1 MLYRRLPRC
10 SAADHTG
17 WRYEYLHWTYRYLST
32 SAPDAPPGT
41 PGSFVPGRGAH
52 ALSALLSLFFDG
64 GIPEAVRPWF
74 LGGRLI
80 ALRKPGDDEKGG
92 PPSRKLRPIAIG
104 STIGRAVSM
113 VAAHQFRD
121 RFAAFLQPPPPGA
134 PGRLQPSGAPWPA
147 QVGVACRSGV
157 EFITHTARAI
167 LDEHPDWV
175 DVALDVRNAFI
186 QLDPP
191 ASLHERRR
199 LSLPRLVELGGH

>member
-1 MLYRRLPRC
+1 M
-10 SAADHTG
+10 
-17 WRYEYLHWTYRYLST
+17 
-32 SAPDAPPGT
+32 
-41 PGSFVPGRGAH
+41 
-52 ALSALLSLFFDG
+52 
-64 GIPEAVRPWF
+64 RPWF

-134 PGRLQPSGAPWPA
+134 PGRLQPTGAPWPA

-175 DVALDVRNAFI
+175 DVALDVRNAFNSI
-186 QLDPP
+186 HRRAFMSVV
-191 ASLHERRR
+191 ASRFPDLWNWVSRCR
-199 LSLPRLVELGGH
+199 SVGLGILLMRTTAW